1 MHFYEI
7 DLKKR
12 KELADWNEILRVWSR
27 AHLEANPEKIR
38 TEFAQEM
45 KDLVLA
51 GFLAQPTASNPEHI
65 VMKTYE
71 IYQKNSQKLSKW
83 SPSSGFSVVQKYA
96 IKYLL
101 ALTEPFF
108 VD

>member
-1 MHFYEI
+1 MKFGGC
-7 DLKKR
+7 DLETIWRLTQK
-12 KELADWNEILRVWSR
+12 
-27 AHLEANPEKIR
+27 KIR
-38 TEFAQEM
+38 TEFAQET

-83 SPSSGFSVVQKYA
+83 SPSPGFSVVQKYA

-108 VD
+108 VA

>member
-1 MHFYEI
+1 MKFGGC
-7 DLKKR
+7 DLETIWRLTQK
-12 KELADWNEILRVWSR
+12 
-27 AHLEANPEKIR
+27 KIR
-38 TEFAQEM
+38 IEFAQET

-71 IYQKNSQKLSKW
+71 IYQNNSQKLSKW
-83 SPSSGFSVVQKYA
+83 SPSPGFSVVQKYA

-108 VD
+108 VG

>member
-1 MHFYEI
+1 MKFGGC
-7 DLKKR
+7 DLETIWRLTQK
-12 KELADWNEILRVWSR
+12 
-27 AHLEANPEKIR
+27 KIR
-38 TEFAQEM
+38 IEFAQET

-71 IYQKNSQKLSKW
+71 IYQKNYQKLSKW
-83 SPSSGFSVVQKYA
+83 SPSPGFSVVQKYA

-108 VD
+108 VA

>member
-1 MHFYEI
+1 MKFGGC
-7 DLKKR
+7 DLETIWRLTQKKSGLNLLRKR
-12 KELADWNEILRVWSR
+12 KISFWRGFWHSLR
-27 AHLEANPEKIR
+27 
-38 TEFAQEM
+38 
-45 KDLVLA
+45 
-51 GFLAQPTASNPEHI
+51 ASNPEHI

-83 SPSSGFSVVQKYA
+83 SPSPGFSVVQKYA

-108 VD
+108 VA